1 MLRNRVA
8 LLAFVPML
16 WLSSAQALGLGDIEL
31 RSKLNQKFA
40 ASIPLLSSTQGELDS
55 VVVTLAGDDA
65 FARSGL
71 ERTDLV
77 STLKFALSGNSIK
90 VSSDQVVR
98 DPFVSFIVEARW
110 NGGRLLREYTV
121 LVDLQAAPSASAPAP
136 VVAVPPAASQPRSP
150 AQPAVRATVPPKPEA
165 GSAAPVPVAVYGPVK
180 ASQTL
185 WSIAKEVLVEP
196 GVTMDQMLLALYE
209 GNPKAFGNGSI
220 NQLLSGSR
228 LTVPTAAQAKAVDAA
243 TARLKLA
250 ELRAQPAAAKP
261 APAAAASA
269 SEPALISEPAALAPA
284 AASPPAIAPAVEAAP
299 APAAADTA
307 TVPPAAELAPADA
320 PAAEQPPVAGS
331 EVGAA
336 APAEPVP
343 AEAAAAPAVEAPVA
357 AKPAAASL
365 PIEDQ
370 ALPLPMIGAALALIL
385 LLALVLMKRRGKT
398 QAVAAPVEAQTLG
411 AFVAVDPRIDEAAP
425 QLQAAD
431 DDTVVA
437 SPAAAAAPAP
447 TPEFAALLEAELPP
461 LPDDELEAL
470 PADNVDAA
478 LGLGLDSGDP
488 LTEADFHLAYGLYD
502 EAIQMLKKAIAEEPG
517 RSELQLKLAETYV
530 AAARP
535 DELRGLAASLAG
547 QLSAADETRLAEIVR
562 GLLPDAAPTEAPV
575 EVTPSLPPVV
585 VVAAP
590 EPPVSDL
597 SIVDFDLDVEV
608 PEPAASIATPAPVK
622 TSDKLE
628 PLAEIDLSSFDL
640 GDEPEAPATPDP
652 GLVEF
657 DFDSLEADIEPEH
670 DDPLSAAIDEVDTKL
685 DLARAYADMGDAEA
699 AGNLLVEVIA
709 SGSDKQKAEA
719 EALKIRL
726 KDIG

>member
-121 LVDLQAAPSASAPAP
+121 LVDLQTAPSASVPAP
-136 VVAVPPAASQPRSP
+136 VVAIPPAASQPRSP
-150 AQPAVRATVPPKPEA
+150 AQPTVRTTAPSKPEA
-165 GSAAPVPVAVYGPVK
+165 GSAPVPAPLAVYGPVK

-243 TARLKLA
+243 TARLRLA
-250 ELRAQPAAAKP
+250 ELRAQPAAAKSAP
-261 APAAAASA
+261 AVPAAA
-269 SEPALISEPAALAPA
+269 PAGELAPVSEPAALAPA

-307 TVPPAAELAPADA
+307 AVPPAAELAPTDA
-320 PAAEQPPVAGS
+320 AATEQPQVAGS
-331 EVGAA
+331 EADA
-336 APAEPVP
+336 TAPAEPAP
-343 AEAAAAPAVEAPVA
+343 TEAAAAPVVEAPPV
-357 AKPAAASL
+357 AKPAAAAL
-365 PIEDQ
+365 PVVDDQ
-370 ALPLPMIGAALALIL
+370 ALPLPMIGGALALIL
-385 LLALVLMKRRGKT
+385 LLVLVVMKRRVKT
-398 QAVAAPVEAQTLG
+398 QAVVAPVEAQTLG
-411 AFVAVDPRIDEAAP
+411 AFVAADPRADEIAP
-425 QLQAAD
+425 PLPAAD

-437 SPAAAAAPAP
+437 SPAAPAAPV
-447 TPEFAALLEAELPP
+447 PEFAALVEAELPP
-461 LPDDELEAL
+461 LPDDEAEAL
-470 PADNVDAA
+470 PVDNIDAA
-478 LGLGLDSGDP
+478 LSLDSGDP

-535 DELRGLAASLAG
+535 DELRKLAASLAG
-547 QLSAADETRLAEIVR
+547 QLSAADEARLAEIVR
-562 GLLPDAAPTEAPV
+562 GQLPDAAPIDAPV
-575 EVTPSLPPVV
+575 AVTPSLPPVV
-585 VVAAP
+585 AVATP
-590 EPPVSDL
+590 EPPISDL
-597 SIVDFDLDVEV
+597 SIVDFDLDVDV
-608 PEPAASIATPAPVK
+608 PEPAASVATPSPVK
-622 TSDKLE
+622 AGDKLE
-628 PLAEIDLSSFDL
+628 PLADIDLSSFDL

-657 DFDSLEADIEPEH
+657 SFDSLEADLEPEH